1 MVLFELW
8 RFEHFTTI
16 FTRIPFPFMSSHV
29 HLKTVTVIVTFSTNA
44 TEVRV
49 FPCVVLNV
57 SIESRFRIEC
67 FVTFIAPPYFQFGPP
82 AGFLLQ
88 ISSQLFGFLIFE
100 LHKQNKCRF
109 NEAAMSVL
117 LNYNEI
123 SISILYY
130 FTFCPYN
137 LAKMKQIF

>member
-1 MVLFELW
+1 
-8 RFEHFTTI
+8 
-16 FTRIPFPFMSSHV
+16 MSSHV
-29 HLKTVTVIVTFSTNA
+29 HLKIVTIIVTFSTNA

-49 FPCVVLNV
+49 FPCMVLNV

-67 FVTFIAPPYFQFGPP
+67 FVTYFQFGPQ

-100 LHKQNKCRF
+100 LHEQNKCRF

-123 SISILYY
+123 SISIL
-130 FTFCPYN
+130 
-137 LAKMKQIF
+137 